1 VRSLPAFEQDDPRA
15 GEAGFGGTRG
25 FRALREDAG
34 GIARP
39 RRARRY
45 SGHAVATFLGTES
58 QKDAIQG
65 QTKSAVAEGNT
76 AIFDTEQLV
85 VASDQ
90 FLLASLAQ
98 AGDSQLAT
106 AAKDNLN
113 TLSKAASDKKIAD
126 EQKKRDNEVTKSNKE
141 VSHANDQ
148 HKLYEISEVLL
159 QIAIVLASVAIIA
172 RRRFLLGGS
181 GALATA
187 GVVMLA
193 VGLTV

>member
-1 VRSLPAFEQDDPRA
+1 LEAHEAFERFEKTQ
-15 GEAGFGGTRG
+15 EASHGHGGHDGTVDKLSRQA
-25 FRALREDAG
+25 ALTVAVV
-34 GIARP
+34 A
-39 RRARRY
+39 AFL
-45 SGHAVATFLGTES
+45 AVATFLGTES